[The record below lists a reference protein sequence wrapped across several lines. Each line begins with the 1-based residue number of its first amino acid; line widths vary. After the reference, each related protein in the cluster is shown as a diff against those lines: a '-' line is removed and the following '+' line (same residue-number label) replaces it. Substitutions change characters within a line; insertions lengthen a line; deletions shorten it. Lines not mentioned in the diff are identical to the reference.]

1 MRVTVERIPC
11 LIVLNAKI
19 LIRHER
25 HLGVPQNFKFL
36 DDKTPLILLKF
47 YLKMVKVIN
56 FVLRGFPPA

>member
-19 LIRHER
+19 LIR